1 MKAWLEL
8 IRYKNLII
16 VGLLQYLLRY
26 GLLLPILESYGVEP
40 ALSHLRFGL
49 LVLATLC
56 FAASGYAINDYF
68 DIKTDLINRPD
79 KVLVSRKI
87 QRREALL
94 LHLILSFTGVI
105 CGLFL
110 AFVAR
115 KETYILATFFV
126 PAVLWFYSTTLKK
139 HFVVGNL
146 TVSLLTA
153 MVPHVVV
160 SLEFAILSRQKGIDI
175 IHSEACC
182 TAWFWTTG
190 FAFFAFIS
198 NLVREI
204 IKDME
209 DAKGDQASGCR
220 TLPIT
225 LGMRY
230 TKALIVLIT
239 LFSLAAL
246 WTIFAAVTQLNQS
259 LFTLIYFA
267 VALTIP
273 YLLLIWQINKANAP
287 DQFRTAS
294 TLSKI
299 IMFTGIL
306 FIFVAGSFF
315 K

>member
-26 GLLLPILESYGVEP
+26 GLLLPILASYGVEP
-40 ALSHLRFGL
+40 ALSHVQFGL
-49 LVLATLC
+49 LVLATLS

-68 DIKTDLINRPD
+68 DIKTDLINRPH

-94 LHLILSFTGVI
+94 LHLILSFVGVF

-115 KETYILATFFV
+115 KETYIIVTFFV
-126 PAVLWFYSTTLKK
+126 PALLWFYSTTLKK
-139 HFVVGNL
+139 QFVIGNL

-153 MVPHVVV
+153 MVPYVVV
-160 SLEFAILSRQKGIDI
+160 SLEFAILARSKGIDI
-175 IHSEACC
+175 IRSEACG

-204 IKDME
+204 IKDLE

-220 TLPIT
+220 TLPIA
-225 LGMRY
+225 LGVRY
-230 TKALIVLIT
+230 TKTLVILIT
-239 LFSLAAL
+239 LFLLTAL
-246 WTIFAAVTQLNQS
+246 WTIYFFVPQLYQS
-259 LFTLIYFA
+259 RLTLIYFA
-267 VALTIP
+267 IALTLP
-273 YLLLIWQINKANAP
+273 YLFLIRQVSKAKDPNDFHMAS
-287 DQFRTAS
+287 TAS
-294 TLSKI
+294 KI
-299 IMFTGIL
+299 TMLTGIL

-315 K
+315 